1 MEAANW
7 CVQNDVNLEE
17 ALSWAKLA
25 TRMGRQY
32 ATLRVE
38 ADALRALGRQEEY
51 QKVMDEALSMGNVF
65 QLHGYGRQ
73 LITEGRV
80 DDAMKVFQK
89 NAKLHKNTWPVN
101 YGLARGYSAKGEY
114 KTALNYLIKAEKNC
128 PDDVNRN
135 LIKTNKT
142 KLERGE
148 DIN

>member
-1 MEAANW
+1 MEAANS
-7 CVQNDVNLEE
+7 CVQNNVNLEE

-25 TRMGRQY
+25 SGMDRQY

-38 ADALRALGRQEEY
+38 ADALRALGRREEY
-51 QKVMDEALSMGNVF
+51 QKVMDEALEMGNVF

-80 DDAMKVFQK
+80 DDTMNVFKK
-89 NAKLHKNTWPVN
+89 NAKLHSNTWPVN
-101 YGLARGYSAKGEY
+101 YGLAREYSAKGDY
-114 KTALNYLIKAEKNC
+114 KTALKYLVKAEQNC
-128 PDDVNRN
+128 PDDVNLN
-135 LIKTNKT
+135 MIKANKA